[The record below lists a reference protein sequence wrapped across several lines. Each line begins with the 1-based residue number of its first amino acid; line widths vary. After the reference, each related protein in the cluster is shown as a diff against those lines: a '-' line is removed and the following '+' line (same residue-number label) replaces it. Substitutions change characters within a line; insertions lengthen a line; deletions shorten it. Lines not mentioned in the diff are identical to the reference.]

1 MKKLWLGGYFSKL
14 EFKLMKRFI
23 LILIALLPVFA
34 QAQAWQYKTE
44 IKPSKNGGFHESL
57 LPPEL
62 TCHLA
67 LHGSNLRVLDEA
79 GSEIPYLF
87 ESDSWSTEE
96 ASIQW
101 MPKTGKDDWRRHY
114 SRSFFMNDGN
124 RVIDRMAL
132 KIRNADVH
140 QGFWLSGSDDMSD
153 WYIIKENFDYYAN
166 YDAGST
172 WNLVTIH
179 FPPTDYKYYKVELKH
194 YWREPIQI
202 MGAGI
207 YTYSR
212 HSGQSQ
218 SIPDAV
224 VTQRED
230 GNRSIVDLHFDGKHY
245 IDQLLLEVDGP
256 EMYLRAATL
265 QRKDGASAF
274 TNVKEFQLSSKSLAK
289 LDLEGNRGQ
298 DWRILIENKDDKPIN
313 IAGAQARQ
321 SLQKIRLKLPASGA
335 TLVMGDESMHAP
347 EYDLAYFANDLPR
360 KLPNATV
367 GDIVDLQKPVVSAGI
382 PDPNSPK
389 VVPSAPTSPVV
400 EAVVEKPFYQTQTFL
415 WIGIGLIA
423 VVIGGMSIMLLK
435 DMKKPD

>member
-1 MKKLWLGGYFSKL
+1 MIWLGGNFSKL
-14 EFKLMKRFI
+14 EFEFMKRFT
-23 LILIALLPVFA
+23 LILIALFPLVVAA
-34 QAQAWQYKTE
+34 QDWHYKTE
-44 IKPSKNGGFHESL
+44 IKPSRKGGFHESV
-57 LPPEL
+57 LPPQL

-67 LHGSNLRVLDEA
+67 EHGSNLRILDDA
-79 GSEIPYLF
+79 GEEIPYLF
-87 ESDSWSTEE
+87 ESDDWSSEE
-96 ASIQW
+96 ASIKW
-101 MPKTGKDDWRRHY
+101 MPKKGKDDWRRHY
-114 SRSFFMNDGN
+114 SRSYFTNEGG

-140 QGFWLSGSDDMSD
+140 QSFWLSGSDDMSD
-153 WYIIKENFDYYAN
+153 WYIIKDNFDYYAN

-218 SIPDAV
+218 PIPDAV

-230 GNRSIVDLHFDGKHY
+230 GNRSIVDLHFDGNHY
-245 IDQLLLEVDGP
+245 IDQMLLEVNGP
-256 EMYLRAATL
+256 EMYRRVATL
-265 QRKDGASAF
+265 QRKDGATAY
-274 TNVKEFQLSSKSLAK
+274 TNVEEFQLSSKSLAK
-289 LDLEGNRGQ
+289 LDLEGNRGR
-298 DWRILIENKDDKPIN
+298 DWRILIENKDDKPIK

-335 TLVMGDESMHAP
+335 TVVMGDEGMVPP
-347 EYDLAYFANDLPR
+347 EYDLAYFANDLPKR
-360 KLPNATV
+360 LPHATT
-367 GDIVDLQKPVVSAGI
+367 GDIINLQKPVVTTGI
-382 PDPNSPK
+382 PTPNP
-389 VVPSAPTSPVV
+389 VSAAEPAAISEVAEV
-400 EAVVEKPFYQTQTFL
+400 EAEKPFYQTETFL
-415 WIGIGLIA
+415 WIGICLIA

-435 DMKKPD
+435 DMKKD